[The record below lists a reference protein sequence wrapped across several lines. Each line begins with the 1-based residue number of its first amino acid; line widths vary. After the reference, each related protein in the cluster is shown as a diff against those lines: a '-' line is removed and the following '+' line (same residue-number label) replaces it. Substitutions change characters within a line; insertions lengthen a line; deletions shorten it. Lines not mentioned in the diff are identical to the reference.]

1 METPALPLVIPILG
15 GSTSRPAPTARI
27 PAGLEGSS
35 STILTGDMGST
46 GVGGAVELGGCVL
59 PLARPGVVKAEGD
72 SVPVSDSQPDGGNV
86 SDSQPDGG
94 NVSSPSS
101 GGNVSSPSSA
111 DGEGGG
117 VGTDLNVQ
125 LRPTRSAHGH
135 NA

>member
-86 SDSQPDGG
+86 S
-94 NVSSPSS
+94 SPSS